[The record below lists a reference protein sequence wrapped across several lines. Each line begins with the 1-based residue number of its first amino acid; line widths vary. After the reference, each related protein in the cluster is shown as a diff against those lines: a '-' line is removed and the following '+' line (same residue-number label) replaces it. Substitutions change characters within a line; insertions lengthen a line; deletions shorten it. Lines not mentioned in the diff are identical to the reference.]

1 MVNNLLDMARLQSG
15 AVQLRLQWQPVEEV
29 VGSALQAMQ
38 SVLVG
43 HQVRTELAADL
54 PMINL
59 DAVLIERV
67 LCNLLENAAKYTP
80 ADSRIVVA
88 AQVHADELRLSVSDN
103 GPGLP
108 PGREEALFEKFAR
121 AKSESN
127 TPGVGLGLA
136 ICRAIM
142 QAHHGRI
149 WAEQSTEG
157 GASFV
162 LALPLGTPPVLPEFD
177 DHE

>member
-1 MVNNLLDMARLQSG
+1 
-15 AVQLRLQWQPVEEV
+15 V
-29 VGSALQAMQ
+29 VGTALQAMQ
-38 SVLVG
+38 SVLGG
-43 HQVRTELAADL
+43 HQLSTELAADL
-54 PMINL
+54 PMVNL
-59 DAVLIERV
+59 DAVLMERV

-80 ADSRIVVA
+80 PGSRIVIKA
-88 AQVHADELRLSVSDN
+88 AVQGSELLLRVSDN

-121 AKSESN
+121 AKSETS

-142 QAHHGRI
+142 QAHQGRI
-149 WAEQSTEG
+149 WAEATPGG
-157 GASFV
+157 GATFV
-162 LALPLGTPPVLPEFD
+162 LALPLGTPPALPEFD